1 MYDTYLRGY
10 SRLLDGLFLMRSYR
24 RFVQTLAAFEDE
36 YETIGSLNGNA
47 KLISR
52 HILYANRM
60 NRHFW
65 EGTFAEGVEMIPEVE
80 RFLRDCESQ
89 LNIHHRM
96 VLCYKIACLYFGKRR
111 SPQAAWSIWAGI
123 IGTRDPQIR
132 PRFAMLCADSEPDRL
147 LRGGHRL

>member
-1 MYDTYLRGY
+1 MVCRWIALFDREPQMKQQMYDTYLRGY

-65 EGTFAEGVEMIPEVE
+65 EGTFAEGVDDSRSRAVPP
-80 RFLRDCESQ
+80 RLRVPAE
-89 LNIHHRM
+89 H
-96 VLCYKIACLYFGKRR
+96 
-111 SPQAAWSIWAGI
+111 SPPYGA
-123 IGTRDPQIR
+123 
-132 PRFAMLCADSEPDRL
+132 L
-147 LRGGHRL
+147 L

>member
-1 MYDTYLRGY
+1 MKQQMYDTYLRGY

-96 VLCYKIACLYFGKRR
+96 VLCYKIACLYFGNGDHRKCMEYLGR
-111 SPQAAWSIWAGI
+111 I
-123 IGTRDPQIR
+123 IDT

-147 LRGGHRL
+147 LRSGHRL